1 MVKRNAHMKDFGIKR
16 VLEPKG
22 SIPVAAWKL
31 DNSKKIRSDEIRI
44 SLDWIDFERDNMDQ
58 IASISG
64 YDQAETRARIM
75 KIVEE
80 RGKFHNPYT
89 ESSGVFSGIIEAC
102 GKNVDLD
109 SKGLRIGD
117 RVVAACPL
125 AGLPMYLE
133 EITELD
139 FNYSQAKVKGYVIC
153 FETTNLYRVDDSI
166 TNIQHFLRAIDE
178 EGNFE
183 GIQYELMTHRS
194 RNVAVV
200 GSNLAEAVLYSNLVK
215 KTWFGDCRVTFIMD
229 KAYLYEGMEEDLRE
243 VFGNAAD
250 RIIGVSLS
258 SPYEAGLEVV
268 RSEEG
273 RLFDCTI
280 NLENI
285 AGCDSFTALI
295 TRNKGEICFIS
306 MSNRYNQSMLAADSM
321 GKEVF
326 FYALDGFKD
335 TTFEFSR
342 ELVEYSRSCLERL
355 DSFYAEKTSQR
366 GMPIL
371 EASLGERTKKAAKN
385 IDNFIYESPKTGEM
399 VEEILNIARYD
410 ANVIIQGE
418 TGSGKERVFDLILQN
433 SLRRDKPAIKI
444 NCATIQEN
452 LAESE
457 FFGYEKGSFTGA
469 SSDGKEGYF
478 SLANNGTLFLD
489 EIGSLPLDM
498 QAKLLRVLQENTF
511 YKIGGTEP
519 IHVNVRVIVANN
531 VPLKKLVEEGK
542 FREDLY
548 YRLNICQINVPPLR
562 ARTEDIVCLADAFL
576 ENYSRKYGIA
586 KSFSADAYKELMTYH
601 WPGNVRELENTVHR
615 LYITERSDVIDG
627 DDVNGMLNESVFDD
641 VVVDVKNEFS
651 REKDL
656 NFDSIMSQQEK
667 RLIAFALKKEGTT
680 RAAAEF
686 LGMSQAT
693 LARKKLK
700 YGL

>member
-1 MVKRNAHMKDFGIKR
+1 MKDFGISR

-31 DNSKKIRSDEIRI
+31 DNSKKIRSQEIRI
-44 SLDWIDFERDNMDQ
+44 SLEWINFERDNMDQ

-64 YDQAETRARIM
+64 YDPDETRARIM
-75 KIVEE
+75 KIVRE

-89 ESSGVFSGIIEAC
+89 ESSGVFSGVIEAC
-102 GKNVDLD
+102 GRDVDLE
-109 SKGLRIGD
+109 SQGLKIGD

-133 EITELD
+133 EIEELD
-139 FNYSQAKVKGYVIC
+139 FNYSQARVKGYVIC
-153 FETTNLYRVDDSI
+153 FETTILYRIDEKA
-166 TNIQHFLRAIDE
+166 TNIPHLLRALDE

-200 GSNLAEAVLYSNLVK
+200 GSNLAEAVLYSSLVK
-215 KTWFGDCRVTFIMD
+215 KTWFGDCSVTLIID
-229 KAYLYEGMEEDLRE
+229 RAYLNDELESELGEI
-243 VFGNAAD
+243 FGDNAD
-250 RIIGVSLS
+250 RILGVNISQ
-258 SPYEAGLEVV
+258 PYEAGLEVIKKV
-268 RSEEG
+268 QG

-285 AGCDSFTALI
+285 AGCDSFTSLI
-295 TRNKGEICFIS
+295 TKAKGEICFIS

-321 GKEVF
+321 GKEVY
-326 FYALDGFKD
+326 FYALDGFRD
-335 TTFEFSR
+335 TTFGFTK
-342 ELVEYSRSCLERL
+342 ELTE
-355 DSFYAEKTSQR
+355 YAEPS
-366 GMPIL
+366 L
-371 EASLGERTKKAAKN
+371 EKLDDFYRRRSSGSGTPVMKASLGDEAKQAAKN
-385 IDNFIYESPKTGEM
+385 IDNFIYESPVTGAM

-418 TGSGKERVFDLILQN
+418 TGSGKERVFDLIQQN
-433 SLRRDKPAIKI
+433 SLRRDKPAVKI

-469 SSDGKEGYF
+469 SQEGKEGYF

-511 YKIGGTEP
+511 YRIGGTEP
-519 IHVNVRVIVANN
+519 IHVNVRVVAANN
-531 VPLKKLVEEGK
+531 VPLKKLVEEGR

-562 ARTEDIVCLADAFL
+562 ARTEDILCLADAFIR
-576 ENYSRKYGIA
+576 NYSEKYGI
-586 KSFSADAYKELMTYH
+586 KKTFSPDAYKELMEYH

-627 DDVNGMLNESVFDD
+627 DDVNSMLNESVFDD
-641 VVVDVKNEFS
+641 VVIDVKKEFV
-651 REKDL
+651 RDKDL

>member
-1 MVKRNAHMKDFGIKR
+1 MKDFGISR

-31 DNSKKIRSDEIRI
+31 DNSKKIRSEEIRI

-58 IASISG
+58 IAAISE
-64 YDQAETRARIM
+64 YDPAETRSRIM
-75 KIVEE
+75 KIIQE
-80 RGKFHNPYT
+80 RGKLHNPYT
-89 ESSGVFSGIIEAC
+89 ESSGVFAGVIEAC

-109 SKGLRIGD
+109 ARGLRIGD
-117 RVVAACPL
+117 RVVGTCPL

-139 FNYSQAKVKGYVIC
+139 FNYSQAKVKGYIIC
-153 FETTNLYRVDDSI
+153 FETSNLYRVDDKEI
-166 TNIQHFLRAIDE
+166 NVPHLLRAIDE

-194 RNVAVV
+194 RNVAIV

-229 KAYLYEGMEEDLRE
+229 KAYLYEGMEEDLAE
-243 VFGNAAD
+243 VFGDTVD
-250 RIIGVSLS
+250 RIYGVNLS
-258 SPYEAGLEVV
+258 SPYEAGLDVIRKED
-268 RSEEG
+268 G

-295 TRNKGEICFIS
+295 TKNKGEICFIS

-335 TTFEFSR
+335 TTFEFSK
-342 ELVEYSRSCLERL
+342 ELVEYSKPCLDRL
-355 DSFYAEKTSQR
+355 DEFYREKAPEK

-371 EASLGERTKKAAKN
+371 EASLGERTKRAVRN
-385 IDNFIYESPKTGEM
+385 IDNFIYESPATGEM
-399 VEEILNIARYD
+399 VEEVLNIARYD
-410 ANVIIQGE
+410 ANVLIQGE
-418 TGSGKERVFDLILQN
+418 TGSGKERVFDLIQQN
-433 SLRRDKPAIKI
+433 SLRREKPAIKI

-469 SSDGKEGYF
+469 SAEGKDGYF
-478 SLANNGTLFLD
+478 ALANNGTLFLD

-511 YKIGGTEP
+511 YRIGGTEP

-562 ARTEDIVCLADAFL
+562 ARKEDIVCLADAFL
-576 ENYSRKYGIA
+576 KNYGEKYGLP
-586 KSFSADAYKELMTYH
+586 KSFSPDAYKELMEYH

-615 LYITERSDVIDG
+615 LYITERGDVIDG
-627 DDVNGMLNESVFDD
+627 ADVSSMLNESVFDD
-641 VVVDVKNEFS
+641 VVVDVRKEFS
-651 REKDL
+651 RDKDL
-656 NFDSIMSQQEK
+656 TFDSIMDQQEE

-686 LGMSQAT
+686 LGMPQAT
-693 LARKKLK
+693 LARKKIK
-700 YGL
+700 HGL